1 MLKLFLSDLNRSHSL
16 HDIRLAG
23 RLPYQSASAHMYTGI
38 ENPMLLQKN
47 HPNKYDHNMYYHT
60 IHFKPKIYTK
70 QSLKRNCISMENLKM
85 AGSQS
90 NTNSL
95 SRISTKGSKSS
106 DKKKQNNTNQ
116 CLNISSPQLNLNNM
130 SSQYFHM
137 PFGYI
142 YDRIEKK
149 APDKSTSKQSLGT
162 NASSDD
168 CFRYRDVAL

>member
-1 MLKLFLSDLNRSHSL
+1 M
-16 HDIRLAG
+16 HDIRMAAAI
-23 RLPYQSASAHMYTGI
+23 RNPYAPQHNMYTGI

-47 HPNKYDHNMYYHT
+47 HRYEHNMYHT
-60 IHFKPKIYTK
+60 IHFKPKVYQK
-70 QSLKRNCISMENLKM
+70 QSLKRNCISMENLKVA
-85 AGSQS
+85 AGGGYNS

-95 SRISTKGSKSS
+95 ARSSKGKSS
-106 DKKKQNNTNQ
+106 DKKGTNNQ
-116 CLNISSPQLNLNNM
+116 CLNISSPMPLNNSNSNNM

-142 YDRIEKK
+142 YDRIDKK
-149 APDKSTSKQSLGT
+149 GSGNKLMSKSNQSLGT